1 MEVEVC
7 GEVWVPACYEGGEGE
22 DVPFRGA
29 EGCGGEVGFEG
40 GEEGEGV
47 FFRWVSEGH
56 FFVVVVRFG

>member
-1 MEVEVC
+1 M
-7 GEVWVPACYEGGEGE
+7 PTCYEGGEGE
-22 DVPFRGA
+22 DVPFGGA

-40 GEEGEGV
+40 GEEGEGF